1 MVSVAYS
8 DLHNVLNL
16 TVSDITAVKTEALLD
31 QAIDLLNLYAN
42 QSISNMAGSG
52 GSKTVTLTSK
62 QRGAVFEVA
71 KAIYYRDYLSQVPI
85 TGEGVSAQVSTTQ
98 DPVAVAKEAG
108 FNLIT
113 RSILRT

>member
-16 TVSDITAVKTEALLD
+16 SVGDISAIKTEALLD

-42 QSISNMAGSG
+42 QTLSNMAGTA

-62 QRGAVFEVA
+62 QRAAVFEVA
-71 KAIYYRDYLSQVPI
+71 KAVYYKDFLSQVHLS
-85 TGEGVSAQVSTTQ
+85 GDGVSASVSSTL

-108 FNLIT
+108 FLLVT
-113 RSILRT
+113 RSMVRT

>member
-16 TVSDITAVKTEALLD
+16 SVGDISAAKTEALLD

-42 QSISNMAGSG
+42 QTISNMAGAA

-62 QRGAVFEVA
+62 QRGAVIEVA
-71 KAIYYRDYLSQVPI
+71 KAVYYRDYLSQVPI
-85 TGEGVSAQVSTTQ
+85 QGEGVNANIGPSL